1 MSHELVGK
9 SFIFEDGAKIEV
21 FQIKNRDEEQLVT
34 YHVTRGAGI
43 PQKLV
48 MSLTEF
54 TSTFGHLFK
63 EKKQND

>member
-34 YHVTRGAGI
+34 YHVTRGPGI

-54 TSTFGHLFK
+54 VSTFGHLFK
-63 EKKQND
+63 EKKKND